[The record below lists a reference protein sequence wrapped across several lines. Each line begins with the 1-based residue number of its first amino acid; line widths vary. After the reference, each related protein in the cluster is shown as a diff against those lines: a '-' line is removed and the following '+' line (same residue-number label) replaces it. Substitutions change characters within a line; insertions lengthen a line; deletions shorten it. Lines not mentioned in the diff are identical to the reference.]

1 LPGFSFSA
9 DDLTDTFQLLRH
21 SLIGGYNFIECVGDL
36 ALDTEVI
43 AGHPHR
49 KIAAS
54 HRLKRMQQ
62 ILQRIGC
69 SIWSRFALY
78 DTTKG

>member
-1 LPGFSFSA
+1 M
-9 DDLTDTFQLLRH
+9 FQLLRH
-21 SLIGGYNFIECVGDL
+21 SLIGGYDFIKRVSDL
-36 ALDTEVI
+36 ALDAEVI

-49 KIAAS
+49 KISAS

-69 SIWSRFALY
+69 SVWSRFALC
-78 DTTKG
+78 DKAKG

>member
-1 LPGFSFSA
+1 ML
-9 DDLTDTFQLLRH
+9 QLLRH
-21 SLIGGYNFIECVGDL
+21 SLIGGYDFIERISDL
-36 ALDTEVI
+36 ALDAEVI

-49 KIAAS
+49 KISAS

-69 SIWSRFALY
+69 SVWSRFALC
-78 DTTKG
+78 DTAKG